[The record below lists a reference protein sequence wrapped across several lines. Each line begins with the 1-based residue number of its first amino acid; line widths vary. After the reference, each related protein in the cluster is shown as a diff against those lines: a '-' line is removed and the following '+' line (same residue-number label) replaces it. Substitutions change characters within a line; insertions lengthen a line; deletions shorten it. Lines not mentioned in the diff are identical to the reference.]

1 MKPTDQSPPR
11 KFTLV
16 HLFLGAIVVLLG
28 VIAFRRQT
36 PPPPPPGGS
45 TPPAI
50 AGQSN
55 PQKALPEE
63 SKPTKVDT
71 SRLIQTYTAGKSYRS
86 IVQVS
91 LTSRGTSKDWGI
103 AANNSFAYVGEMM
116 VDRTIESNDGTKMVL
131 TQEFPAAKTMTAVT
145 QVEGIRIELPP
156 AGTLILEGL
165 GQASAMVGLPPLPPG
180 WSVVGVNSANAV
192 LENSLAKKLITTA
205 TRDNNAKIFRF
216 VDSIEG
222 KRMKV
227 EFINGQGMTN
237 VIPLGG
243 SLTGDEV
250 DLVRLMNY
258 SCDATILPQ
267 DSKPGDTWT
276 LRGADLMTLLD
287 TSMKGVPIGVVT
299 AQRLADKIVGDRT
312 VARIEII
319 KGVLDLVST
328 THKDVTNATWAPRG
342 TLDFDFKDHIITS
355 AELDGELIIQKRS
368 SDHLIFEAS
377 WSQKPKYKVV
387 YHSEVRQ

>member
-103 AANNSFAYVGEMM
+103 AVDNTFAYVGEL
-116 VDRTIESNDGTKMVL
+116 VVTRTVESNDGTKMVVI
-131 TQEFPAAKTMTAVT
+131 QAFPAAKTLTAVT
-145 QVEGIRIELPP
+145 QVEGIRIEMPL
-156 AGTLILEGL
+156 AGTLMLEGL
-165 GQASAMVGLPPLPPG
+165 GQATAWMAGLDLQPG
-180 WSVVGVNSANAV
+180 WSAVLADSANSV
-192 LENSLAKKLITTA
+192 LENPLAKNGTSG
-205 TRDNNAKIFRF
+205 FR
-216 VDSIEG
+216 
-222 KRMKV
+222 
-227 EFINGQGMTN
+227 
-237 VIPLGG
+237 
-243 SLTGDEV
+243 
-250 DLVRLMNY
+250 
-258 SCDATILPQ
+258 
-267 DSKPGDTWT
+267 
-276 LRGADLMTLLD
+276 
-287 TSMKGVPIGVVT
+287 
-299 AQRLADKIVGDRT
+299 VG
-312 VARIEII
+312 
-319 KGVLDLVST
+319 
-328 THKDVTNATWAPRG
+328 
-342 TLDFDFKDHIITS
+342 
-355 AELDGELIIQKRS
+355 
-368 SDHLIFEAS
+368 
-377 WSQKPKYKVV
+377 
-387 YHSEVRQ
+387 